1 MMKPLRKRGL
11 ECRVVLNEALRTA
24 NRAGLFYSKDE
35 LTAAKWTRAVN
46 LRGRLGGGAASD

>member
-1 MMKPLRKRGL
+1 MKPLRKRGL
-11 ECRVVLNEALRTA
+11 ECRVVLNEAPRTA